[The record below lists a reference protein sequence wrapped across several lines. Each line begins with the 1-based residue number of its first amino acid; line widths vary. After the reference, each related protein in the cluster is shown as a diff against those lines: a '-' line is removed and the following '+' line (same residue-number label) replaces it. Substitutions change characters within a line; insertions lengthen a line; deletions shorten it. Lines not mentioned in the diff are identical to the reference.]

1 MGNSHF
7 LNQFDAVTGN
17 AAVCD
22 NACSINIGS
31 YLFNLLLY
39 AVFFF
44 VSITQRTGR
53 IIFDSIYHQA
63 SHIYCA
69 LSSFSEC
76 IVDSETYA

>member
-53 IIFDSIYHQA
+53 IIF
-63 SHIYCA
+63 
-69 LSSFSEC
+69 SFSEC